1 MKMKLGKEMRVF
13 GIAVLSVLIFGQCNK
28 NEIEDQFDC
37 STSSLAASAETTE
50 SDCGSATATIEVTA
64 SGGLAPYLYKLDD
77 GAAQAASTFNNVE
90 PGLYQITITD
100 ANSCTFVV
108 NQMVMS
114 TTSYITD
121 IEPIISMN
129 CAISGCHNGST
140 SLPDFRSLAT
150 VQANSG
156 NIKSFTQTGFMPRNG
171 SLSQNEIDLIACWV
185 DDGALNN

>member
-1 MKMKLGKEMRVF
+1 MKRSIVIPILLLIPLFLYTCKKVKIK
-13 GIAVLSVLIFGQCNK
+13 IADAGYPESIG
-28 NEIEDQFDC
+28 EI
-37 STSSLAASAETTE
+37 
-50 SDCGSATATIEVTA
+50 IVT
-64 SGGLAPYLYKLDD
+64 K
-77 GAAQAASTFNNVE
+77 
-90 PGLYQITITD
+90 
-100 ANSCTFVV
+100 
-108 NQMVMS
+108 
-114 TTSYITD
+114 
-121 IEPIISMN
+121 